1 MNRWVSTI
9 AGLCVACSSAGE
21 PVSSELQA
29 TQPMIVVRSE
39 TPSVGLP
46 AVDIAPTHLDPLVER
61 NTGAQVE
68 YAGLIDPST
77 VVRPDWVVSEPSDLM
92 TSVRGIQPSLVFGP
106 ENRDYERIARDPSV
120 LRVVTFPEGEAVECE
135 VHIPEQMHGEITHRV
150 TLIPRRPLENRW
162 YAFEVTS
169 DFAVGETVRGERAQL
184 ARFRPDSHPILT
196 HLLMGSREGQSIVE
210 VRFSERVAGDVSAS
224 EWTLSDERG
233 QLQCSVLGPE
243 RGREEH
249 HAVFNCERL
258 PEGRARI
265 DFGGTMQT
273 VVGTELVDANERAMA
288 TVEFDAEPPVREGRD
303 GDSARETVRRVPVF
317 TM

>member
-1 MNRWVSTI
+1 MKRALVPV
-9 AGLCVACSSAGE
+9 AVLVGACSSTAE
-21 PVSSELQA
+21 PASERLNA
-29 TQPMIVVRSE
+29 AQPIVVVHPE
-39 TPSVGLP
+39 TPPESIP
-46 AVDIAPTHLDPLVER
+46 AVDIAPIHLDPLAEQ

-68 YAGLIDPST
+68 YAGLVDPSAE
-77 VVRPDWVVSEPSDLM
+77 VRPDWVVSEPSDLM

-106 ENRDYERIARDPSV
+106 ENRNYERIARDPSV

-135 VHIPEQMHGEITHRV
+135 VHIPEQMHGEITHRI

-196 HLLMGSREGQSIVE
+196 HLLMGSRDGESIVE
-210 VRFSERVAGDVSAS
+210 VRFSERVAGDVPASA
-224 EWTLSDERG
+224 WTLSDERG
-233 QLQCSVLGPE
+233 RLDCSVLGPE

-249 HAVFNCERL
+249 HAVFNCDRL

-288 TVEFDAEPPVREGRD
+288 TVEFDAERVE
-303 GDSARETVRRVPVF
+303 RETVRRVPVF

>member
-1 MNRWVSTI
+1 MKRLITASVLLVGCTEGASLQTAPLDHRAVQPLVI
-9 AGLCVACSSAGE
+9 APAPERVEE
-21 PVSSELQA
+21 PRE
-29 TQPMIVVRSE
+29 
-39 TPSVGLP
+39 
-46 AVDIAPTHLDPLVER
+46 DIAPEHLDPLLEHNV
-61 NTGAQVE
+61 GAVVE
-68 YAGLIDPST
+68 YAGLIEPSAEP
-77 VVRPDWVVSEPSDLM
+77 RPDWVVTEPGDLM
-92 TSVRGIQPSLVFGP
+92 TSIRGTQPSLVFGP
-106 ENRDYERIARDPSV
+106 ESRLYERCVRERSC
-120 LRVVTFPEGEAVECE
+120 LRIVTYPEGELVEAE
-135 VHIPEQMHGEITHRV
+135 LRFPEPGYGDISRRIV
-150 TLIPRRPLENRW
+150 LIPAREFEDRW
-162 YAFEVTS
+162 YAVEVTV
-169 DFAVGETVRGERAQL
+169 DAAVNETVRGERAQL

-196 HLLMGSREGQSIVE
+196 HLLMGSHEGQSIVE
-210 VRFSERVAGDVSAS
+210 VRFSERVAGDVPASA
-224 EWTLSDERG
+224 WTLSDERG

-273 VVGTELVDANERAMA
+273 VLGTELVDANERAMA